1 MKILLKNFLK
11 GCLVLL
17 PTGGT
22 LYVVWSVFRR
32 IDGWM
37 PGPVPGVGILLAFL
51 LTAAVGAL
59 ASNVLGRKLF
69 AATEALL
76 TRLPLVK
83 LLYTTLRDF
92 MGALVG
98 ERRSFDR
105 PVLVSLDGDPLG
117 PKLLGFMTCEDL
129 ARFELLDH
137 VAVYCPQA
145 INFAGNL
152 LILPRVRVRP
162 LAVDQAEFM
171 AFVVSG
177 GVVRGAPRAA
187 SIPPS

>member
-11 GCLVLL
+11 GCVFLL

-22 LYVVWSVFRR
+22 LYVVWAVFSKV
-32 IDGWM
+32 DSWV
-37 PGPVPGVGILLAFL
+37 PGPIPGVGILLAFL
-51 LTAAVGAL
+51 ATAAVGAM
-59 ASNVLGRKLF
+59 ASNVIGRRLF

-105 PVLVSLDGDPLG
+105 PVLVSLDGQPDG

-129 ARFELLDH
+129 TEFELRDH

-152 LILPRVRVRP
+152 LLLPRSRVRP
-162 LAVDQAEFM
+162 LAMDQAAFM
-171 AFVVSG
+171 AFAVSG
-177 GVVRGAPRAA
+177 GVVRSAKPAV
-187 SIPPS
+187 

>member
-17 PTGGT
+17 PAGGT
-22 LYVVWSVFRR
+22 LYVVWAVFSKV
-32 IDGWM
+32 DSWV

-51 LTAAVGAL
+51 ATAAVGAL
-59 ASNVLGRKLF
+59 ASNVIGRRIF
-69 AATEALL
+69 AATEGLL

-83 LLYTTLRDF
+83 LLYTTLRDL

-105 PVLVSLDGDPLG
+105 PVVVSLGSDPEG
-117 PKLLGFMTCEDL
+117 PKVLGFMTCEDL
-129 ARFELLDH
+129 AEFELRDH

-152 LILPRVRVRP
+152 LLLPRSRVRP
-162 LAVDQAEFM
+162 LASVDQARFM

-177 GVVRGAPRAA
+177 GVVRGGPA
-187 SIPPS
+187 

>member
-17 PTGGT
+17 PTGAT
-22 LYVVWSVFRR
+22 LYVVWAVFRTV
-32 IDGWM
+32 DGWV
-37 PGPVPGVGILLAFL
+37 PGPIPGVGIVLAFL
-51 LTAAVGAL
+51 ATAAVGAL
-59 ASNVLGRKLF
+59 ASNVIGRRIF

-83 LLYTTLRDF
+83 LIYTTLRDF

-105 PVLVSLDGDPLG
+105 PVLVLLDGQPDG
-117 PKLLGFMTCEDL
+117 PKLLGFITCEDL
-129 ARFELLDH
+129 ARFDLVEH

-145 INFAGNL
+145 LNFAGNL
-152 LILPRVRVRP
+152 LLLPRSRVRP
-162 LAVDQAEFM
+162 LAVEQAEFM
-171 AFVVSG
+171 AFAVSG
-177 GVVRGAPRAA
+177 GVVRT
-187 SIPPS
+187 SQEPSATRG